1 MPASLRCTRAR
12 ARCRS
17 SSSADTSR
25 ERAPL
30 PEAVIVSAARTP
42 IGRARKGSLV
52 AARPDDLVAFAIDAA
67 LKQIPELDRAE
78 VVDVMVGCGFPQ
90 ERQGM
95 NLARRA
101 ALLAGLPASVP
112 GTTVNRFCASSL
124 QTIRMAHHAIRA
136 GEGDV
141 FVAAGVESITQVD
154 GYPKDAEELHPKLFG
169 DDAPIANVYIPM
181 GLTAENVA
189 EQWDVSREE
198 MDRYAQRSQERAVA
212 AQDSGFFAREITPWD
227 GVAADDGPRRGST
240 LEKLEELEPAFKP
253 GGRVTA
259 GNSCPLNDGA
269 AAVVVM
275 SERRA
280 FELGVRPRA
289 RIVASAVSGVEPE
302 IMGVGP
308 IGAVR
313 KVLDTAGMTINDI
326 DLVELNEAFA
336 AQVLPVS
343 RELGI
348 DPFGEKLNP
357 HGGAIALGHPYGMTG
372 ARIMCTLLNDLE
384 TVDGTIGLETMC
396 VGGGQGMAMLVE
408 RLS

>member
-1 MPASLRCTRAR
+1 LS
-12 ARCRS
+12 
-17 SSSADTSR
+17 D
-25 ERAPL
+25 
-30 PEAVIVSAARTP
+30 AVIVAAARTP

-52 AARPDDLVAFAIDAA
+52 DARPDDLAAFAVDAA
-67 LKQIPELDRAE
+67 LRQVPELDRAD
-78 VVDVMVGCGFPQ
+78 VVDVMIGCGFPQ

-95 NLARRA
+95 NLARRV

-124 QTIRMAHHAIRA
+124 QTIRMAFHAIRA

-141 FVAAGVESITQVD
+141 FVAGGVESITQVD
-154 GYPKDAEELHPKLFG
+154 GYPKDADELHPKLFG

-181 GLTAENVA
+181 GVTAENVA
-189 EQWDVSREE
+189 ERWDVSRED

-212 AQDSGFFAREITPWD
+212 SQDSGFFEREITPWD
-227 GVAADDGPRRGST
+227 GVGADDGPRRSST
-240 LEKLEELEPAFKP
+240 LEKLAELEPAFKP
-253 GGRVTA
+253 GGKVTA
-259 GNSCPLNDGA
+259 GNSCPLNDGG

-275 SERRA
+275 SAEKA
-280 FELGVRPRA
+280 AELGLEPRA

-313 KVLDTAGMTINDI
+313 KVLDRTGMTID
-326 DLVELNEAFA
+326 DVDVVELNEAFA

-384 TVDGTIGLETMC
+384 ALDKTIGLETMC
-396 VGGGQGMAMLVE
+396 VGGGQGMAMIVE
-408 RLS
+408 RLR